1 MSDRAK
7 NILFN
12 VVYIVVMLRYGS
24 DEGHHYILGVWDKK
38 DKAKEMA
45 EEERSG
51 RAGKYEYVIYAHS
64 VNDPCANTDVI
75 GYRVDCSPEMPTLL
89 DSTADAI
96 LADSEQFG
104 KLYNR
109 QERNRLYERKYQ
121 LERDLKIVTRKLN
134 ERKKP

>member
-1 MSDRAK
+1 MDDRAK
-7 NILFN
+7 NLLFN
-12 VVYIVVMLRYGS
+12 VVYVAVMLRYGS
-24 DEGHHYILGVWDKK
+24 DEGHHYILGVYSTKE
-38 DKAKEMA
+38 KAKEVA
-45 EEERSG
+45 EEERLG

-64 VNDPCANTDVI
+64 VNDSCNDTNI
-75 GYRVDCSPEMPTLL
+75 TGFRVDCSPEMPTLL

-96 LADSEQFG
+96 LADDEQFG

-134 ERKKP
+134 ERKKL